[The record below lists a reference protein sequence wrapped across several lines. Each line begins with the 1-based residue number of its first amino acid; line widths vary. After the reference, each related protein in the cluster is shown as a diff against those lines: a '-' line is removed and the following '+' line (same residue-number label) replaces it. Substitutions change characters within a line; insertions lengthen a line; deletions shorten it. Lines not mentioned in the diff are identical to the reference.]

1 MLLDW
6 ELLILCVGIS
16 FGVFLA
22 IAKLKDMK
30 RLLASVIM
38 LSLVVACK
46 KEVGKPVP
54 SEIDT
59 ITRVKPLDSATIAR
73 EKVKKEGDIKMVND
87 EVLKAL
93 KAKDY
98 KAFASLIHP
107 EKGISFSMYAF
118 VDPKADK
125 HFSKE
130 EFEKY
135 LPTKTL
141 FTWGTKDGS
150 GDPYKATI
158 NDYLGKWVF
167 SGDFTTSQYSL
178 NKFIGGGNSLNN
190 LEKIYSKKDFTEN
203 YIKGTEKN
211 GEMDWKTVRFVFEEF
226 QGKYYLIAVVNDQ
239 WTI

>member
-1 MLLDW
+1 MKKLLVA
-6 ELLILCVGIS
+6 IL
-16 FGVFLA
+16 
-22 IAKLKDMK
+22 
-30 RLLASVIM
+30 M
-38 LSLVVACK
+38 LSLMVACK
-46 KEVGKPVP
+46 KEAGKPVP
-54 SEIDT
+54 NEIDT
-59 ITRVKPLDSATIAR
+59 ITRIKPQDSATIAK
-73 EKVKKEGDIKMVND
+73 EKVKKEGDLKKVND
-87 EVLKAL
+87 EVVQAL
-93 KAKDY
+93 KTKDY
-98 KAFASLIHP
+98 KTFASLIHP

-118 VDPKADK
+118 VDPKGDK

-135 LPTKTL
+135 QPTKTL
-141 FTWGTKDGS
+141 FTWGAKDGS

-167 SGDFTTSQYSL
+167 SADFTTSQYSL

-190 LEKIYSKKDFTEN
+190 LEKVYPKKDFTEN

-211 GEMDWKTVRFVFEEF
+211 GEMDWKTLRFVFEEF

>member
-1 MLLDW
+1 
-6 ELLILCVGIS
+6 
-16 FGVFLA
+16 
-22 IAKLKDMK
+22 MK
-30 RLLASVIM
+30 KLLASMVV

-46 KEVGKPVP
+46 KEAGKPVP

-59 ITRVKPLDSATIAR
+59 ITRVKPQDSATIAK
-73 EKVKKEGDIKMVND
+73 EKIKKEGDLKKVND
-87 EVLKAL
+87 EVLQAL

-98 KAFASLIHP
+98 KTFAAFIHP

-135 LPTKTL
+135 QPTKTL
-141 FTWGTKDGS
+141 FTWGAHDGS
-150 GDPYKATI
+150 GDPYKTTI

-167 SGDFTTSQYSL
+167 GADFTTSQYSL
-178 NKFIGGGNSLNN
+178 NKFIAGGNSLNN
-190 LEKIYSKKDFTEN
+190 LEKIYPKKDFTEN

-211 GEMDWKTVRFVFEEF
+211 GEMDWKTLRLVFEEF

>member
-1 MLLDW
+1 MRLLYPHPASC
-6 ELLILCVGIS
+6 IGIS
-16 FGVFLA
+16 FGAFLA
-22 IAKLKDMK
+22 VTKLKDMK
-30 RLLASVIM
+30 KLFVSILM

-46 KEVGKPVP
+46 KEAGKPVP

-59 ITRVKPLDSATIAR
+59 ITRIKPLDSAAIAK
-73 EKVKKEGDIKMVND
+73 EKAKKELDIKKTND
-87 EVLKAL
+87 EVLQAL

-135 LPTKTL
+135 QPTKTL
-141 FTWGTKDGS
+141 FTWGAKDGS

-167 SGDFTTSQYSL
+167 SVDFTASQYSL
-178 NKFIGGGNSLNN
+178 NKFTAAGNSLNN
-190 LEKIYSKKDFTEN
+190 LEKIYPHKDFTEN

-211 GEMDWKTVRFVFEEF
+211 SEMDWKTLRLVYEEF